1 MAEHDFRY
9 TLMNPQHTLT
19 EVRALAPG
27 RYQVT
32 GNGGSIQAN
41 DVLLV
46 TLKGSKD
53 LSMRLTV
60 DTVRHLLKPM
70 GQWTAMTTGPVFGE
84 LAIHTW
90 QVNCD
95 SCAKE
100 LSFEFAVDA
109 KLGVKAEK
117 PAATARIAELG
128 WTTVGEKHLC
138 PKCQEAALMK
148 RLALSALIGMSL
160 MGCAAEPVQ
169 LQHNRSYILEW
180 IGERPL
186 MDYSH
191 LTITLGDDG
200 RAYGNGGCNHWF
212 APYTLEGHR
221 LSFGKIGSTRKL
233 CAPAVMEQETRF
245 LQALEKVERW
255 DISPIEQ
262 MRFWPAQGKPLRW
275 WLEEG

>member
-32 GNGGSIQAN
+32 GNGGSIQTN

-60 DTVRHLLKPM
+60 DTVRHLLKPI

-90 QVNCD
+90 QVKCD
-95 SCAKE
+95 QCAKE

-109 KLGVKAEK
+109 KLGTKARK
-117 PAATARIAELG
+117 PAASARIAELG
-128 WTTVGEKHLC
+128 WTTDEEKHRC
-138 PKCQEAALMK
+138 PKCQEAA
-148 RLALSALIGMSL
+148 
-160 MGCAAEPVQ
+160 
-169 LQHNRSYILEW
+169 
-180 IGERPL
+180 
-186 MDYSH
+186 
-191 LTITLGDDG
+191 
-200 RAYGNGGCNHWF
+200 
-212 APYTLEGHR
+212 
-221 LSFGKIGSTRKL
+221 
-233 CAPAVMEQETRF
+233 
-245 LQALEKVERW
+245 
-255 DISPIEQ
+255 
-262 MRFWPAQGKPLRW
+262 
-275 WLEEG
+275 